1 MSVALLNTDEVTVAE
16 PLAASGGAVYGAR
29 PVFGGASRV
38 PRAAGTWHSQRVRAS
53 AEESMVAVPPLQE
66 AGPFFLDMGAA
77 RGGGGGLSASAE
89 LPPSGLKRG
98 RRFVSG
104 SRLSAAVAR
113 QRSKSDRDPSRPQR
127 DEESWQQEVDRLKE
141 KVAALEAEKAAS
153 RAKIVKADKEVGK
166 LQKLVGDVL
175 VEQTPSMANGEC
187 SNGLQLLPTL
197 TVDRCCE
204 QSSRR
209 SPRCAAAS
217 RRSSR
222 PSRRA
227 TARSRG
233 CRTPPRSRRRASSAT
248 R

>member
-77 RGGGGGLSASAE
+77 RGGGGGGLSASAA

-187 SNGLQLLPTL
+187 SNVL
-197 TVDRCCE
+197 
-204 QSSRR
+204 
-209 SPRCAAAS
+209 
-217 RRSSR
+217 
-222 PSRRA
+222 
-227 TARSRG
+227 
-233 CRTPPRSRRRASSAT
+233 
-248 R
+248 

>member
-16 PLAASGGAVYGAR
+16 SLAASGGAVYGAR
-29 PVFGGASRV
+29 PVFGGAGRV

-53 AEESMVAVPPLQE
+53 AEESRVAVPPLQE

-77 RGGGGGLSASAE
+77 RGGGGGGLSASAE

-187 SNGLQLLPTL
+187 SNGL
-197 TVDRCCE
+197 CC
-204 QSSRR
+204 
-209 SPRCAAAS
+209 
-217 RRSSR
+217 
-222 PSRRA
+222 
-227 TARSRG
+227 
-233 CRTPPRSRRRASSAT
+233 CRH
-248 R
+248 